1 MVAECVCGCMARR
14 EIRLS
19 NLDTV
24 LAGLDYPVSKGTAT
38 AELSDVTLVYADG
51 RENLSR
57 VFERIDEDS
66 FTDADDLRGSV
77 FAALPTEAVGEPG
90 QSEGEG

>member
-1 MVAECVCGCMARR
+1 MVAGPVCDSMPR
-14 EIRLS
+14 EVRL
-19 NLDTV
+19 NELDAV
-24 LAGLDYPVSKGTAT
+24 LAELDYPAAHDTAA

-51 RENLSR
+51 SESLSA
-57 VFERIDEDS
+57 VFERIEDDE
-66 FTDADDLRGSV
+66 FADADDLRGSV